1 MSNEPTWFEL
11 GICRAVLSRLPP
23 QRYRLSNDMAAC
35 FEFAELDADALVT
48 EDTVAALKAQ
58 ASYSEPSVYQV
69 CAFDDYVGSGMTF
82 GQAAQETD
90 DYCLAVAIR
99 HCTEPLP
106 EQCRLWADNVL
117 G

>member
-1 MSNEPTWFEL
+1 MNQL
-11 GICRAVLSRLPP
+11 GLNWEFVEQHYPDYQRSDVIC
-23 QRYRLSNDMAAC
+23 LSNDMAAC

-48 EDTVAALKAQ
+48 EDTVATLKAQ

-69 CAFDDYVGSGMTF
+69 CEFDDYVGSGMTF

-90 DYCLAVAIR
+90 DYCLAVAIH
-99 HCTEPLP
+99 HCTAPLP
-106 EQCRLWADNVL
+106 EQYRLWADNVL

>member
-1 MSNEPTWFEL
+1 MNQL
-11 GICRAVLSRLPP
+11 GLNWEFVEQHYPGYHCSDAIC
-23 QRYRLSNDMAAC
+23 LSNDMAAC

-48 EDTVAALKAQ
+48 EDSVAALKAQ
-58 ASYSEPSVYQV
+58 VGDSEPSDYQV
-69 CAFDDYVGSGMTF
+69 CAFDNYIGSGMTF

-99 HCTEPLP
+99 HCTELLP
-106 EQCRLWADNVL
+106 EQYRLWADNVL

>member
-1 MSNEPTWFEL
+1 MTW
-11 GICRAVLSRLPP
+11 PP
-23 QRYRLSNDMAAC
+23 VSSSPK
-35 FEFAELDADALVT
+35 LDADALIT
-48 EDTVAALKAQ
+48 ENTVAALKAQ
-58 ASYSEPSVYQV
+58 VGDTEPSAYQV
-69 CAFDDYVGSGMTF
+69 CAFDDYIGSGMTF

-106 EQCRLWADNVL
+106 EQYRLWADNVL